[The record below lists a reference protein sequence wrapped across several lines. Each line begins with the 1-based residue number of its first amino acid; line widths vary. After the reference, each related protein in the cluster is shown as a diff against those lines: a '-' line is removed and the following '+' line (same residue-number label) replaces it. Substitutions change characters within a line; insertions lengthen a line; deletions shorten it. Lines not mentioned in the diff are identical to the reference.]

1 MAGRI
6 GDSPI
11 IGAGTYAT
19 IILVRSPLPA
29 TANIFIRL
37 AVAHDISSLMAY
49 QARPIEEAARLV
61 IMNKLKDLGGSGG
74 VIGIDR
80 QGNMTLTFNSSGMYR
95 VFVKADGKPVVRI
108 FSDEG

>member
-1 MAGRI
+1 MTNKWAGRI

-11 IGAGTYAT
+11 IGAGTYANNNT
-19 IILVRSPLPA
+19 CAISA
-29 TANIFIRL
+29 TGDGEYFIRL

-74 VIGIDR
+74 VYRVSIDR
-80 QGNMTLTFNSSGMYR
+80 ETCPD
-95 VFVKADGKPVVRI
+95 V
-108 FSDEG
+108 